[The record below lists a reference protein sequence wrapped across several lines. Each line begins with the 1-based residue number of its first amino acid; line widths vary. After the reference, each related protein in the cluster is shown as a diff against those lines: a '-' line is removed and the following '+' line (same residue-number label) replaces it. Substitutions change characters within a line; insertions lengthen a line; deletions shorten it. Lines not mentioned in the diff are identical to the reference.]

1 MDPFGYLQELVIVLL
16 LIGANGILAMM
27 EMALV
32 SARKS
37 RMEQMAESSKG
48 AAYILQLAQ
57 EPTEF
62 LSTVQIGITLV
73 GIGTGVYSGA
83 AFAAPLAAMLQ
94 YVPGMEAYARPLAYG
109 LVVASVTYLSIIFG
123 ELIPKRCAINNPE
136 TMIVR
141 CSALVKLLV
150 TVFKPFTFL
159 LSLSTRYLLQLL
171 HLERQKEQPVSEEE
185 LRLLIEQGASSGV
198 FNTEE
203 KRIMISALELD
214 SLRVSAIM
222 TPRTKISWLDV
233 RDSDAEHL
241 AQMSEKR
248 YSAFVVADEDLDHVL
263 GIVYT
268 KRFLLGGLKQQSF
281 DLEQHIRQPLYVP
294 ENMRIDTLLKMFQQE
309 RIKIALVVDEFGSI
323 AGMVTLR
330 DVVEHL
336 LGDVP
341 SFDEEI
347 EQKIIRR
354 SKDSW
359 LVDGLLPLNQ
369 FIEHFE
375 LEETAAERVSKSYN
389 TVGGLM
395 VALLGHIPQEG
406 ESVTLASWHLE
417 IVGMDGNR
425 IDKILVSRNAVEEE
439 NSDEKSNSSVF

>member
-1 MDPFGYLQELVIVLL
+1 MDPLGYLQELVIVLL
-16 LIGANGILAMM
+16 LIGANGVLAML

-37 RMEQMAESSKG
+37 RVEQMAESSRG

-83 AFAAPLAAMLQ
+83 AFAAPLAAALR
-94 YVPGMEAYARPLAYG
+94 YAPGMEAYAGPLAYG

-123 ELIPKRCAINNPE
+123 ELIPKRCAISNPE
-136 TMIVR
+136 QLIVR
-141 CSALVKLLV
+141 CSALVRALV
-150 TVFKPFTFL
+150 TLFKPFTWL
-159 LSLSTRYLLQLL
+159 LSTSTRYILKWLRVD
-171 HLERQKEQPVSEEE
+171 RQEEQPVSEEE
-185 LRLLIEQGASSGV
+185 LRLLIEQGAASGV

-203 KRIMISALELD
+203 KRIMMSALELD
-214 SLRVSAIM
+214 SLRVSSIM

-248 YSAFVVADEDLDHVL
+248 YSVFVVADEDLDHVL

-268 KRFLLGGLKQQSF
+268 KRFLLGGLKRQRF
-281 DLEQHIRQPLYVP
+281 ALEQHIRQPLYVP

-309 RIKIALVVDEFGSI
+309 RIKIALVVDEFGSV

-341 SFDEEI
+341 SFDEEE
-347 EQKIIRR
+347 EQKIRQR
-354 SKDSW
+354 DANSW

-369 FIEHFE
+369 FIERFA
-375 LEETAAERVSKSYN
+375 LEEAVGEQVRKSYN
-389 TVGGLM
+389 TVGGLT

-406 ESVTLASWHLE
+406 EKVSLSCWELE
-417 IVGMDGNR
+417 IVDMDGNR
-425 IDKILVSRNAVEEE
+425 IDKILISKK
-439 NSDEKSNSSVF
+439 KSV